1 VIVPNPKYRPNPE
14 RAIFVQNHIDSSLY
28 YDVARQIVSLQH
40 KSREPITVYIDSLGG
55 NTHYLDA
62 IFNLLKSKTQTPE
75 NLCHIITVA
84 VDHAAS
90 AAADLLSFGDYALAY
105 PHSRILFHG
114 VRTQHDEITTET
126 SAFLTQQLRFS
137 NERSAEQLANKIERR
152 FLFRFV
158 TTRRYFDEIRT
169 QNQNPH
175 LGDLDCFLIYIS
187 RNLSD
192 TAKEILKLA
201 HDRRIDYNV
210 LFFKAFKKPSKQSSK
225 NALKEEATQ
234 LKAIIDLEVEKNKSN
249 PNWRFSQQGI
259 HQLTQDFLLL
269 KEFTKILSNP
279 KLGEWIAQLG
289 KFLLT
294 DDQLQEVEML
304 KTDKD
309 KYRRINEMVFP
320 ILEPVWSFLVALCN
334 VLQRGD
340 NDFLTAIDAYW
351 LGLIDEIIGDET
363 LVYYRYIEENVAD
376 VKP

>member
-14 RAIFVQNHIDSSLY
+14 RAIFVQGHIDSSLY
-28 YDVARQIVSLQH
+28 YNIARQIISLQH
-40 KSREPITVYIDSLGG
+40 NSREPITVYIDSLGG

-126 SAFLTQQLRFS
+126 STFLTQQLRYS

-152 FLFRFV
+152 FLFRFI
-158 TTRRYFDEIRT
+158 TTRQYFNEIRKQT
-169 QNQNPH
+169 KTPD
-175 LGDLDCFLIYIS
+175 LADLDCFLIYIS
-187 RNLSD
+187 QNLSE
-192 TAKEILKLA
+192 TAKDILNLA
-201 HDRRIDYNV
+201 KSRHIDYNV
-210 LFFKAFKKPSKQSSK
+210 LFFTAFKKSPKQNSK

-234 LKAIIDLEVEKNKSN
+234 LKAIIDFEVEKNKSN
-249 PNWRFSQQGI
+249 LNWRFSQQGI
-259 HQLTQDFLLL
+259 HQLTQDFLLFR
-269 KEFTKILSNP
+269 EFTKILSNP

-289 KFLLT
+289 RFLLT
-294 DDQLQEVEML
+294 KDQLQEVEIL
-304 KTDKD
+304 KTDKS
-309 KYRRINEMVFP
+309 KYRKINEMVFP

-340 NDFLTAIDAYW
+340 NDFLTSIDAYW
-351 LGLIDEIIGDET
+351 LGLIDEIIGDEN
-363 LVYYRYIEENVAD
+363 LVYYRYLEENIGD
-376 VKP
+376 KKT